1 MTTTQGPPYP
11 PSEPPRGSGAG
22 RASGPGSGNGESTGP
37 QRRFRLGDGPGGPSG
52 APGTRAGTGGADGAA
67 GPSGGPGHGPGQRID
82 RGYGPGAGAGQ
93 GGRTGPGGQGPGYGA
108 EGPGTG
114 QFGPLPVS
122 DGGRG
127 PGPGA
132 GGGHDHGSGP
142 GQGAGHGHGN
152 GPGDGHSDGHSGG
165 PGGGSGGGHGP
176 GQGGGH
182 GAGPGGEHGDGHV
195 HESGS
200 GSGDSHGPDDHH
212 GSSHGHSHS
221 HGPAA
226 PVSIHLRKIIGAI
239 LIPFAAAVVVGLA
252 VLWPGG
258 APAHE
263 RTGVGFDRQTQ
274 EATVTKVVAVDCK
287 SVNASGDTPTGDTS
301 TAEGSSAQQQATGDC
316 KRATIRVDT
325 GDDKGRTFTEI
336 VQPDQSRQLHQGEKV
351 VVAYEPSAP
360 RDLQYSVTDVNRRL
374 PMALLAGIFALAV
387 VVVGRLRGVMA
398 LVALAVSFMVLT
410 FFILPAILQ
419 GSNPLVVA
427 VIGASAIMLIALYMC
442 HGLSARTSVAVLGTL
457 ISLVLIGI
465 LGSGFIGW
473 AALTGN
479 TDDNTGLI
487 HGLYPSID
495 MSGLLLAGVIIGSLG
510 VLDDVTVTQTSAVW
524 ELHAANPTMGWRGL
538 YRAGIRIGRDHIASV
553 VNTLVLAYAGAALPL
568 LLLFSIAQSSVGT
581 VANSELVAEEIVRTL
596 VGSIGLVAS
605 VPVTTLLAA
614 LMVSADRPGT
624 ASLAAGAATGAGPG
638 TPAAAGAGAG
648 ATAQSAPARAGKGRR
663 RKH

>member
-1 MTTTQGPPYP
+1 MTTTQQPPYP
-11 PSEPPRGSGAG
+11 PPDPRRGSGA
-22 RASGPGSGNGESTGP
+22 A
-37 QRRFRLGDGPGGPSG
+37 GD
-52 APGTRAGTGGADGAA
+52 
-67 GPSGGPGHGPGQRID
+67 GGPG
-82 RGYGPGAGAGQ
+82 RGGHGAGAGHAQ
-93 GGRTGPGGQGPGYGA
+93 HG
-108 EGPGTG
+108 
-114 QFGPLPVS
+114 
-122 DGGRG
+122 
-127 PGPGA
+127 
-132 GGGHDHGSGP
+132 HGSGQEHAHGHAP
-142 GQGAGHGHGN
+142 DRTAGAGHGHG
-152 GPGDGHSDGHSGG
+152 HGG
-165 PGGGSGGGHGP
+165 AGGG
-176 GQGGGH
+176 
-182 GAGPGGEHGDGHV
+182 
-195 HESGS
+195 
-200 GSGDSHGPDDHH
+200 
-212 GSSHGHSHS
+212 HGHSHS

-226 PVSIHLRKIIGAI
+226 PVSKHLRKVIAAI
-239 LIPFAAAVVVGLA
+239 LIPFTAAVVVGMV

-258 APAHE
+258 APPHE

-274 EATVTKVVAVDCK
+274 AATVAKVVSVSCK
-287 SVNASGDTPTGDTS
+287 SVNASGGGSTGGLS
-301 TAEGSSAQQQATGDC
+301 TTDGGTGKQEDGGTCKKATV
-316 KRATIRVDT
+316 RVDT
-325 GDDKGRTFTEI
+325 GKDRGRTFTEI

-360 RDLQYSVTDVNRRL
+360 KDLQYSVTDVNRKF

-410 FFILPAILQ
+410 LFILPAILQ
-419 GSNPLVVA
+419 GSNPLLVA
-427 VIGASAIMLIALYMC
+427 VVGSSAIMLIALYMC

-457 ISLVLIGI
+457 VSLCLIGL
-465 LGSGFIGW
+465 LGSEFIDW

-524 ELHAANPTMGWRGL
+524 ELHEANPAMGWRGL

-568 LLLFSIAQSSVGT
+568 LLLFSIAQSSVTT
-581 VANSELVAEEIVRTL
+581 VANSELVAEEVVRTL

-614 LMVSADRPGT
+614 LVVSADRPGT
-624 ASLAAGAATGAGPG
+624 EAVATVG
-638 TPAAAGAGAG
+638 TPARGG
-648 ATAQSAPARAGKGRR
+648 RGRR